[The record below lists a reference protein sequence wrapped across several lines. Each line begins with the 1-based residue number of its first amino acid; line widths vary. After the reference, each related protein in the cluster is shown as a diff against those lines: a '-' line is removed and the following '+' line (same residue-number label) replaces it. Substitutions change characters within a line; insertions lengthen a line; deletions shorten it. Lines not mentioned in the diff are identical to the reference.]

1 MKNFCRD
8 LKKHAT
14 KIISIK
20 KEMIPLTVE
29 ENQFYHEKIF
39 AIYVKKQ
46 FNIYDKKYCKVRD
59 HHHYTGKY
67 RCLQSKIQNTTKI
80 RAVFHNGSKYNYHF
94 IIKELAKEFEG
105 RFKCLGENIEKV

>member
-46 FNIYDKKYCKVRD
+46 FNTYDKK
-59 HHHYTGKY
+59 
-67 RCLQSKIQNTTKI
+67 
-80 RAVFHNGSKYNYHF
+80 
-94 IIKELAKEFEG
+94 
-105 RFKCLGENIEKV
+105 